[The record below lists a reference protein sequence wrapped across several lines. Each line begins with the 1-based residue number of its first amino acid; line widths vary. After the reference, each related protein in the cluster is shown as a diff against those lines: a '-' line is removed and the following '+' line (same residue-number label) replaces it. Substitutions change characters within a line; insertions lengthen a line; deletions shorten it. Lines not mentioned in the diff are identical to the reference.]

1 MAFFNKK
8 RLFFYNGRTLLI
20 TFLRADFNIKDTI
33 KIITVIDTLP
43 KLLLSGAVWKIR
55 NLFFSN
61 GTAALTDLNL
71 TFFANLIDFD

>member
-1 MAFFNKK
+1 MPFFNKK
-8 RLFFYNGRTLLI
+8 RFFYNGKTLLI
-20 TFLRADFNIKDTI
+20 TFLRADFNIKDAI

-61 GTAALTDLNL
+61 RTAGV
-71 TFFANLIDFD
+71 